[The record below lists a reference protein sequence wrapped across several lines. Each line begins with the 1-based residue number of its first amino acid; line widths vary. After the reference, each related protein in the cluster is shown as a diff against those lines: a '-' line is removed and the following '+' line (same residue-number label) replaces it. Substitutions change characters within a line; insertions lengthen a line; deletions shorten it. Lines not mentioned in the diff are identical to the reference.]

1 MNSLRVLN
9 AFNALMLGLKM
20 LPVYLSESYEDF
32 LGRIHD
38 MPPEDQEK
46 MIREAV
52 HFVQLQRDELEAIMG
67 FAVDANGAPYCAAS
81 LKTIDAKDLVDGVVA
96 VCMMIAKMKIDLV
109 SDHEKKK

>member
-20 LPVYLSESYEDF
+20 LPAYMGETYEEF

-52 HFVQLQRDELEAIMG
+52 HFVQLQRDELEAIMS
-67 FAVDANGAPYCAAS
+67 FAEDSNGVPYCQAS
-81 LKTIDAKDLVDGVVA
+81 LKTIEADTLVNGIVA
-96 VCMMIAKMKIDLV
+96 VCMQIAKMKIDLV
-109 SDHEKKK
+109 SEDEKKK